1 MDALEWRLAGVLGPE
16 YLAHR
21 LLEATGTDR
30 VLPGEHAFLLA
41 ELALTVHGI
50 DWTVHA
56 PRALQPEV
64 NRRVRET
71 ISLLL
76 DGLLPLQD
84 DLDDVYLRAYIDAVR
99 VRVGV

>member
-1 MDALEWRLAGVLGPE
+1 
-16 YLAHR
+16 
-21 LLEATGTDR
+21 
-30 VLPGEHAFLLA
+30 
-41 ELALTVHGI
+41 
-50 DWTVHA
+50 
-56 PRALQPEV
+56 
-64 NRRVRET
+64 VRET